1 MYSKILLKLQAILP
15 LNNQNTEI
23 GGSVVL
29 VSAAV
34 FLQLSCWSEKY
45 TEIESNDRYAKNMKL
60 QSQNVALGTK
70 QGRSLQMIILKKLV
84 EFL

>member
-1 MYSKILLKLQAILP
+1 M
-15 LNNQNTEI
+15 
-23 GGSVVL
+23 L

-34 FLQLSCWSEKY
+34 FLQLTYRSEKY

-70 QGRSLQMIILKKLV
+70 QGRSLQMTILEKVVRLS
-84 EFL
+84 